1 MVRCPNGEELVAR
14 LRRLHREV
22 AALAARLGPDE
33 VAVESVFSA
42 ASVGSA
48 LTLGHARGAVLA
60 AVGERPVAE
69 YAPRAV
75 KQALTGYGAAGKAPV
90 AAMVARRLGLPAPP
104 APEDAADALAVAV
117 CHLDRRRA
125 AERAARARP
134 VAPAPQGPAPQ
145 GPAAPR
151 RIRSAGRASVR
162 PAIRRVS

>member
-1 MVRCPNGEELVAR
+1 MRCPNGEALVAR

-22 AALAARLGPDE
+22 AALVVRLDPDE

-60 AVGERPVAE
+60 AIGERPVAE

-90 AAMVARRLGLPAPP
+90 AAMVARRLGVPAPP

-125 AERAARARP
+125 ARRAARARP
-134 VAPAPQGPAPQ
+134 VAAAPG
-145 GPAAPR
+145 GPAAVS
-151 RIRSAGRASVR
+151 RIRPPARSAVR
-162 PAIRRVS
+162 PAVRPAVRRVS